1 MAELKLGD
9 FNKLKVIKEAK
20 RPNPHAFN
28 NEETFG
34 IFLDGGREGD
44 ILMPKKYVPEG
55 TKVGD
60 EIECFLYLD
69 QDERLIATTET
80 PIAKAD
86 EFAYLEC
93 SWVNEYGAFL
103 NWGVMKDIF
112 CPFREQKKKMEI
124 GNKYIVH
131 IHMDEDS
138 YRMVA
143 SAKIERYFSEEQ
155 PQYTHGQPV
164 EIMVWQKTDLGFK
177 VIVENKFPG
186 LVYEDQIFKF
196 ITTGDKMTAYIDN
209 VRPDGKLDI
218 TLQPTGRK
226 LTTDFAD
233 TLLAYLQDNNGFCPL
248 GDKSDAED
256 IKHTFQVSK
265 KTFKKAVGDLYKR
278 RLITI
283 SPEGLKLV

>member
-1 MAELKLGD
+1 MEELKLGD
-9 FNKLKVIKEAK
+9 YNTLKVVKEAK
-20 RPNPHAFN
+20 RPNPHAFG

-34 IFLDGGREGD
+34 IFLDGGREGE

-55 TKVGD
+55 TRIGD
-60 EIECFLYLD
+60 EIRCFLYLD

-86 EFAYLEC
+86 EFGFLEC

-131 IHMDEDS
+131 LHLDEDS

-143 SAKIERYFSEEQ
+143 SAKVEKYFSDEQ
-155 PQYTHGQPV
+155 PHYRHGQAV

-177 VIVENKFPG
+177 VIIDNKYPG
-186 LVYEDQIFKF
+186 LVYEGQIFKH
-196 ITTGDKMTAYIDN
+196 ITTGDRMTAYIST
-209 VRPDGKLDI
+209 VRPDGKIDV
-218 TLQPTGRK
+218 TLQKTGVAQ
-226 LTTDFAD
+226 TADFAE
-233 TLLAYLQDNNGFCPL
+233 TLYQYLLDNDGECDL
-248 GDKSDAED
+248 GDKSEADD
-256 IKHTFQVSK
+256 IYSRFHVSK
-265 KTFKKAVGDLYKR
+265 KVYKRAIGDLYKK
-278 RLITI
+278 RLIMVEPTRI
-283 SPEGLKLV
+283 KLV